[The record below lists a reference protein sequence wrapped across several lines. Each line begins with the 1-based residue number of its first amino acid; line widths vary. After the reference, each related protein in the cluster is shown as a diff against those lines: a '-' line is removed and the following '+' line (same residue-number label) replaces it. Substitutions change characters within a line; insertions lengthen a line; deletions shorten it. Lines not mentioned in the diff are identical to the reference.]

1 MEKFNKT
8 IYNPVGLSGYGRPKN
23 KHKSSIEPTERK
35 LTGKGNKAYSLVPC
49 FFAFWIKVG
58 KYTTIGSTKEEVE

>member
-8 IYNPVGLSGYGRPKN
+8 IYNPIGLSGYGRPKN

-35 LTGKGNKAYSLVPC
+35 FTGKGNKAYSKVPC
-49 FFAFWIKVG
+49 FFAF
-58 KYTTIGSTKEEVE
+58 